1 MSLHPKPGAVLFGK
15 DLPRLARF
23 YSQLAN
29 LSITLEENRLMVLES
44 DSFQLVLHA
53 LPPAVAKKL
62 VIDSPPKLRTD
73 LPLKLVLPVASLAL
87 ARQQASELGGGLNP
101 LDQQWQARNFS
112 ACDGFDPEGNVL
124 QFREDAPA
132 QN

>member
-1 MSLHPKPGAVLFGK
+1 MPLHPKPGAVLFGK
-15 DLPRLARF
+15 DLARLARF

-62 VIDSPPKLRTD
+62 LTSSPP
-73 LPLKLVLPVASLAL
+73 
-87 ARQQASELGGGLNP
+87 
-101 LDQQWQARNFS
+101 
-112 ACDGFDPEGNVL
+112 
-124 QFREDAPA
+124 
-132 QN
+132 

>member
-1 MSLHPKPGAVLFGK
+1 M
-15 DLPRLARF
+15 
-23 YSQLAN
+23 
-29 LSITLEENRLMVLES
+29 
-44 DSFQLVLHA
+44 
-53 LPPAVAKKL
+53 

-73 LPLKLVLPVASLAL
+73 LQLKLVLPVASLAL
-87 ARQQASELGGGLNP
+87 VRQQASELGGGLNP